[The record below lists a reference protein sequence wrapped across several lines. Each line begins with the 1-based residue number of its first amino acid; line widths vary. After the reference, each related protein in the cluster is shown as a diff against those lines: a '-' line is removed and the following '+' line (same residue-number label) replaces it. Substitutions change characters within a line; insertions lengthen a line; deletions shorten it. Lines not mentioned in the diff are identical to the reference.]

1 MKIRNVV
8 SAGLIGATPKGG
20 WANELNPDDSLH
32 TLIAVHTDE
41 GHTGLGS
48 VFTHQDLV
56 AGALSVLNEL
66 LIGMEL
72 DSPTAV
78 TERLHQATFWMGR
91 GGSITHTISG
101 INTALWDIFGQVTG
115 MPVSRLLGGDHRT
128 KVRPYASLLMDAP
141 EIMVPRLE
149 GYASEGF
156 RAFKIGWG
164 RFGRDSAATD
174 RSIIAAARE
183 AVGPDAMLAVDAGG
197 SDGFWPH
204 GYKWAI
210 NTAHMLNDY
219 GVAWFEEALS
229 PDDLEGYVE
238 LTKHSPVPISGAET
252 LTRRQSFT
260 RFIDAR
266 AFDIVQPD
274 VTKVGGIDESMSI
287 GRRAEEAGMRLIP
300 HGWNTAVGLA
310 ADLHT
315 AAALPRTDY
324 VEYCTGSAYID
335 DIVEGGW
342 SLDEDGML
350 DIPTGPGLGITWDRD
365 EIAKYTRGASL
376 FLD

>member
-8 SAGLIGATPKGG
+8 SAGLLGATPKGG
-20 WANELNPDDSLH
+20 WANELNPNDSLH

-48 VFTHQDLV
+48 VFTHRDLV
-56 AGALSVLNEL
+56 SGALSVLNEL
-66 LIGMEL
+66 LIGMEF
-72 DSPTAV
+72 DSPTAM

-91 GGSITHTISG
+91 GGSITHAISG
-101 INTALWDIFGQVTG
+101 INTALWDILGQLTD
-115 MPVSRLLGGDHRT
+115 MPVSRLLGGNYRSR
-128 KVRPYASLLMDAP
+128 VRPYASLLMDDPA
-141 EIMVPRLE
+141 IMVPRLE

-164 RFGRDSAATD
+164 RFGRDSAVTD
-174 RSIIAAARE
+174 RNLIEAARN
-183 AVGPDAMLAVDAGG
+183 AVGPDAVLAVDAGG

-210 NTAHMLNDY
+210 NTAHMLAEYN
-219 GVAWFEEALS
+219 VAWFEEALC
-229 PDDLEGYVE
+229 PDDLAGYVE
-238 LTKHSPVPISGAET
+238 LTKQSPVPISGAET

-260 RFIDAR
+260 PFIDAR

-274 VTKVGGIDESMSI
+274 VTKNGGIDESLAI

-315 AAALPRTDY
+315 AAALSRTDY

-335 DIVEGGW
+335 DIVAGGW
-342 SLDEDGML
+342 QLDADGML
-350 DIPTGPGLGITWDRD
+350 EIPTGAGLGITWDR
-365 EIAKYTRGASL
+365 EAIAHYTGGTSL